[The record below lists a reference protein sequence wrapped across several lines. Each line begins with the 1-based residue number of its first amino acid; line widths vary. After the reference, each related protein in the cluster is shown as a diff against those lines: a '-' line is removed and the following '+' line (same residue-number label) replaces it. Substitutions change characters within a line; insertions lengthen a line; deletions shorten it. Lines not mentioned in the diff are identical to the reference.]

1 MQFMD
6 ATAGGGGVPGGREG
20 DYFFG
25 FAVAGFAATLAVL
38 WTLEF
43 FAGAAVVVAATAGA
57 ATTLSAIAEA
67 ITSFISMFLR
77 GRTARN

>member
-6 ATAGGGGVPGGREG
+6 ATARRRGVPGGREG

-43 FAGAAVVVAATAGA
+43 FAGAAVVAATAGA

-67 ITSFISMFLR
+67 ITRFISMFLR